1 MATRRGQYN
10 FSAQSCALA
19 DARSIMGLR
28 ETRGAK
34 RRTPSTIL
42 WNYGHTTIA
51 RNLRDVVVTE
61 YGIADLRGKTD
72 RDVIAA
78 MLAIADSRFQDEL
91 LRRAK
96 DAGKIERG
104 FELPAACRDN
114 TPERIARAL
123 GGAREMVLLPP
134 LPFGSDFTAAEARL
148 MPALKLLADAPPLRL
163 AALLA
168 RGFLSSAPS
177 RDLPA

>member
-19 DARSIMGLR
+19 DARSIIALR
-28 ETRGAK
+28 ATRAAK
-34 RRTPSTIL
+34 RRTTSTIL

-96 DAGKIERG
+96 HGGKIQ
-104 FELPAACRDN
+104 
-114 TPERIARAL
+114 
-123 GGAREMVLLPP
+123 
-134 LPFGSDFTAAEARL
+134 
-148 MPALKLLADAPPLRL
+148 
-163 AALLA
+163 
-168 RGFLSSAPS
+168 
-177 RDLPA
+177 